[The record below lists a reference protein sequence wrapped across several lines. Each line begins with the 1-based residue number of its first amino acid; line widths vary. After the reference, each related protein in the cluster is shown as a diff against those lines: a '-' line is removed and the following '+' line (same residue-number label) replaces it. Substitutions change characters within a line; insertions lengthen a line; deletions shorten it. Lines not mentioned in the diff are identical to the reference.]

1 MPVPSVRTPARTST
15 RALAVAAAALL
26 LSAFTVG
33 CSDGGAGSGSTGG
46 GRDSAAEPARQSAPS
61 DKAKAEAKDSSPFWV
76 DPDSDAADQ
85 VAKWKGEGRGS
96 DAALIERIAA
106 HPQAMWAPGDYPKPP
121 IAEAAAQAKK
131 ADRTLV
137 LVAYNIPHRDCGQHS
152 AGGAHSAD
160 FYHQWIDAFASGIG
174 DAKALVVLEPD
185 AIAHIVSGCSP
196 TQYEDERYT
205 LMSSAVDRLKR
216 QPNTKVYIDAGNPAW
231 IPDANKLVEPLRRA
245 GVAKA
250 DGFSLN
256 VANFQTDKD
265 SSAYGRRLSELLGGA
280 HFVVDTSRN
289 GAGPYGDGQGDAW
302 CNPPGRALGS
312 APTTRTGDALLDAK
326 LWVKRPGESDGACR
340 GGPSA
345 GTWWADYALGLAKS
359 SPSGD

>member
-1 MPVPSVRTPARTST
+1 MPVPPAHTTARTPTRTF
-15 RALAVAAAALL
+15 ALASAAIL
-26 LSAFTVG
+26 LSAFAIG
-33 CSDGGAGSGSTGG
+33 CSDGGGGGAGSSGG
-46 GRDSAAEPARQSAPS
+46 GRDSAAEVAQRGDSS
-61 DKAKAEAKDSSPFWV
+61 GSVTDSSPFWV

-85 VAKWKGEGRGS
+85 VAKWKRAGRGS

-106 HPQAMWAPGDYPKPP
+106 HPQAMWAPGDYPRPP
-121 IAEAAAQAKK
+121 VSEAAAQAEK
-131 ADRTLV
+131 AGKTLV

-174 DAKALVVLEPD
+174 RAKAVVVLEPD
-185 AIAHIVSGCSP
+185 AIGHIVSGCTP
-196 TQYEDERYT
+196 KQYEDERYA
-205 LMSSAVDRLKR
+205 LMSSAIERLKR
-216 QPNTKVYIDAGNPAW
+216 QPNTKVYVDAGNPAW

-245 GVAKA
+245 GIGKA

-256 VANFQTDKD
+256 VSNFQTDQD
-265 SSAYGRRLSELLGGA
+265 SAAYGRRLSGLLGGA

-312 APTTRTGDALLDAK
+312 APTTRTGDALNDAN
-326 LWVKRPGESDGACR
+326 LWVKRPGESDGTCR
-340 GGPSA
+340 GGPAA
-345 GTWWADYALGLAKS
+345 GTWWADYALGLAKNRT